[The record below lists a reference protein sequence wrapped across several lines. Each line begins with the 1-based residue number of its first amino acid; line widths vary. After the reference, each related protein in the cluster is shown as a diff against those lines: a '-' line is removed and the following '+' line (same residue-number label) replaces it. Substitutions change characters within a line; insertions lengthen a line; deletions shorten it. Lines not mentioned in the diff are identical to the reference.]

1 MDTMALYLGIL
12 IFSFI
17 FTSVAIVPFI
27 DFLYRL
33 RFTRKDERLQ
43 VGKGDT
49 EEFRRLHEEHNKKVG
64 TPIGGG
70 ILIIASVLFLYIVL
84 MPIISRMGVYITT
97 VFPLKEEVNILFFT
111 FVSFGLLGLYDDLV
125 KMFGFAKTGFFGL
138 RIRHKFL
145 IQILLAFAVSLMLYL
160 NLKIDIFYIPYLG
173 VWKLGWLFVPLSTL
187 IIVSFTNAFDITDGL
202 DGLSCGVLL
211 VCLLAFWGMS
221 VASLDTPLSVFI
233 ALWIGALIAFLY
245 FNVYPARI
253 WLGNA
258 GGLAFGATLAVVG
271 LLLGKVV
278 ALVVIGG
285 IFVINLLSS
294 FLQIVY
300 FRMTGRRLFPI
311 APIHHWLQIRGWEE
325 PKIVMRAWLAAIM
338 LAVFGLW
345 LAQL

>member
-1 MDTMALYLGIL
+1 MALYLGIL

-17 FTSVAIVPFI
+17 VTSISIIPFI

-33 RFTRKDERLQ
+33 RFTRRDERLQ
-43 VGKGDT
+43 VAPTSTK
-49 EEFRRLHEEHNKKVG
+49 EFKKLHDEHSKKIG

-70 ILIIASVLFLYIVL
+70 VLIIALVTALYWLILPL
-84 MPIISRMGVYITT
+84 MRRLGVYFTS
-97 VFPLKEEVNILFFT
+97 VFPVKAELNIIFFT
-111 FVSFGLLGLYDDLV
+111 FISFGLLGLYDDIV
-125 KMFGFAKTGFFGL
+125 KIFGFAKSGFFGL
-138 RIRHKFL
+138 RVRHKFI
-145 IQILLAFAVSLMLYL
+145 IQVILAFTIALMLYF
-160 NLKIDIFYIPYLG
+160 NLKIDILNIPSFG
-173 VWKLGWLFVPLSTL
+173 VLHLKWFFVPLATF
-187 IIVSFTNAFDITDGL
+187 IIVAFTNAFDFTDGL

-211 VCLLAFWGMS
+211 ICLLAFWALS
-221 VASLDTPLSVFI
+221 VASLDTPLSSFL

-271 LLLGKVV
+271 LLLGKII

-285 IFVINLLSS
+285 IFVVEVTSS
-294 FLQIVY
+294 FLQIVS
-300 FRMTGRRLFPI
+300 FKLTGKRLFPI
-311 APIHHWLQIRGWEE
+311 APVHHWLQVIGWPE

-338 LAVFGLW
+338 LAIFGLW